1 MDVQQRINCRLTRAT
16 GAIVRTI
23 WQASRFLLNGWE
35 IQMDKSFGRLM
46 NRTPRVCVCRI
57 GFRNSSVARRAS
69 RHACK
74 PWIGNCT
81 RPTGFTLVELLVV
94 IAIIG
99 ILIALLLPAV
109 QAAREASRRTGC
121 VNNLKQLGL
130 ALLNYESAKK
140 RLPSGQLSEFNYAPP
155 TKPGNYFSVQT
166 QILSYFEEENIRQL
180 FDLNKYVYDDPP
192 NWTAA
197 NSLPNLML
205 CPTESQRGQP
215 GDGGWSN
222 YHANSG
228 SWAQLKGW
236 DGVFGAVVVEDGI
249 PALPG
254 LRLAKIVDGTSNT
267 AFLAE
272 MVNGLAPDI
281 APATGGNPLA
291 DCFEFGG
298 NPIPPGGGAL
308 TLAQIRNIFLNK
320 DWKTASVPWSG
331 EWRYRGTPWTE
342 GTMWRTWYNHLLP
355 PNSVCWHTDS
365 WWKLISPASSYHPG
379 VVNVAMVDGSVQNV
393 SNDVDVEIWT
403 EMGTRNGR
411 PTKN

>member
-1 MDVQQRINCRLTRAT
+1 MRPVFNRK
-16 GAIVRTI
+16 
-23 WQASRFLLNGWE
+23 QA
-35 IQMDKSFGRLM
+35 
-46 NRTPRVCVCRI
+46 
-57 GFRNSSVARRAS
+57 
-69 RHACK
+69 
-74 PWIGNCT
+74 
-81 RPTGFTLVELLVV
+81 GFTLVELLVV

-99 ILIALLLPAV
+99 ILVALLLPAV
-109 QAAREASRRTGC
+109 QAAREASRRTSC
-121 VNNLKQLGL
+121 VNNLRQLGL
-130 ALLNYESAKK
+130 ALINYESARK
-140 RLPSGQLSEFNYAPP
+140 RLPPGQLARF
-155 TKPGNYFSVQT
+155 TGGPGSRDFSVQT
-166 QILSYFEEENIRQL
+166 MVLSFFEEENVRTL
-180 FDLNKYVYDDPP
+180 FNFDEEVLSTRNFA
-192 NWTAA
+192 AA

-205 CPTESQRGQP
+205 CPTERQRGQP
-215 GDGGWSN
+215 GDGGWTN

-236 DGVFGAVVVEDGI
+236 DGVFGAIVVEDGI

-272 MVNGLAPDI
+272 VVNGLAPDI
-281 APATGGNPLA
+281 APATGGDPVA

-308 TLAQIRNIFLNK
+308 TLAQVRNVFLNK
-320 DWKTASVPWSG
+320 DWRTASVPWSG
-331 EWRYRGTPWTE
+331 EWRYRGTPWTA
-342 GTMWRTWYNHLLP
+342 GNMWFSWYNHLLP
-355 PNSVCWHTDS
+355 PNSVCWRTDS

-379 VVNVAMVDGSVQNV
+379 VVNVAMVDGSVQTV